1 MTRARDGT
9 PAAIERRG
17 IARVAGLVLL
27 ALTIALAVVGT
38 VLVFAGGDFGR
49 VLWGLPGGSGL
60 WALGFSV
67 AGYPITRR
75 HPANPVG
82 WLLMVAG
89 AAAGVNTLGLG
100 LAADPNDLA
109 LWLVNT
115 WVVSVVALSTAVVLF
130 PSGSPPSRWWW
141 AQLGVLWGIGFL
153 EYFKE
158 YDTSDGFVG
167 LPAWLDALAMPVNVL
182 FQLSLAAG
190 FFPLLVRWRR
200 SGPVERQ
207 QLKWVVYSVALLAT
221 TALVVEVGL
230 VSLAP
235 AFYFAGTVVLYGAIL
250 AVPVAIGVAMLRYR
264 LYDIDVVI
272 NRTLV
277 YGSLTASLVLLYVG
291 GVVGLQYVFRVFAG
305 GGSQLAVVAST
316 LLIAALF
323 NPLRRRIQNLID
335 RRFYRKKY
343 DARNTLSDFSNK
355 LRDETDLDVL
365 GEDLVSVVRNTV
377 QPKHVSLWLRETER
391 GE

>member
-1 MTRARDGT
+1 
-9 PAAIERRG
+9 
-17 IARVAGLVLL
+17 VAGLVLL
-27 ALTIALAVVGT
+27 AVTIALGVVGT

-49 VLWGLPGGSGL
+49 VVWGLPGGSGL

-89 AAAGVNTLGLG
+89 AAAGANTLSLG
-100 LAADPNDLA
+100 VVGDPNDLA

-141 AQLGVLWGIGFL
+141 AQLGVLWGIGVL

-158 YDTSDGFVG
+158 YDTSHGFAG
-167 LPAWLDALAMPVNVL
+167 LPGWLDALAMPVNVL

-200 SGPVERQ
+200 SGPLERQ
-207 QLKWVVYSVALLAT
+207 QLKWVVYSFALLAT
-221 TALVVEVGL
+221 TALVVEVGI
-230 VSLAP
+230 VTLAP
-235 AFYFAGTVVLYGAIL
+235 AFYFAGTVALYVAIL

-264 LYDIDVVI
+264 LYDIDAVI

-277 YGSLTASLVLLYVG
+277 YGALTASLVVLYVG

-316 LLIAALF
+316 LLIAGLF
-323 NPLRRRIQNLID
+323 NPLRRGIQSTID

-343 DARNTLSDFSNK
+343 DAQNTLSAFSK
-355 LRDETDLDVL
+355 RLRDETDLGVL
-365 GEDLVSVVRNTV
+365 GEDLVSVVRNTM
-377 QPKHVSLWLRETER
+377 QPEHVSLWLRETKRNE
-391 GE
+391 